1 MKLVEEEK
9 ILPNSGGTINIVPEE
24 PDDMWLLYN
33 LISKGDV
40 IVADTTRKTAFGRVR
55 LTLEIKITAID
66 YDKVGS
72 VIRVAGRNLVHNEH
86 VDAGAFHTIEIERNK
101 PFDLKKKVWDSDAI
115 EELRSYGNAAKA
127 DLAVLLIQDV
137 SAELYSIGKI
147 ATTLCANIEA
157 PSKTNLNKNR
167 AAKSK
172 SQSKSNKFFE
182 NILTE
187 FVKHVNFNFVSLVI
201 IASPVGTEFR
211 QYLLAESR
219 RQKLQQIEENKERVV
234 VVNASGKATLKAV
247 LHEPEVMKLIRG
259 KNGAVEI
266 TAWKDLCD
274 MLSNDSSR
282 ACYGSK
288 SVEKANELMAIDTL
302 FISDELYRSANHGSR
317 HKYTDL
323 VKSVKKAGGKA
334 LVYSHN
340 HVMGEQLGQLT
351 GIAAIL
357 RFPLPDLD
365 DMEL

>member
-24 PDDMWLLYN
+24 PDDRWLLYN

-101 PFDLKKKVWDSDAI
+101 PFDLKKKAWDSDAI

-187 FVKHVNFNFVSLVI
+187 FVKI
-201 IASPVGTEFR
+201 T
-211 QYLLAESR
+211 R

-234 VVNASGKATLKAV
+234 VVNTSGKATLKAV

-266 TAWKDLCD
+266 TAWKD
-274 MLSNDSSR
+274 
-282 ACYGSK
+282 
-288 SVEKANELMAIDTL
+288 
-302 FISDELYRSANHGSR
+302 FDELYRSANHGSR

>member
-101 PFDLKKKVWDSDAI
+101 PFDLKKKAWDSDAI

-137 SAELYSIGKI
+137 SA
-147 ATTLCANIEA
+147 T

-201 IASPVGTEFR
+201 IASPNGTEFR

-234 VVNASGKATLKAV
+234 VVNTSGKATLKAV
-247 LHEPEVMKLIRG
+247 LQEPEVMKLIRG

>member
-9 ILPNSGGTINIVPEE
+9 TLPNSGGTINIVPEE

-40 IVADTTRKTAFGRVR
+40 IVADTTCKTAFGRVR

-172 SQSKSNKFFE
+172 SQSKSNK
-182 NILTE
+182 
-187 FVKHVNFNFVSLVI
+187 
-201 IASPVGTEFR
+201 
-211 QYLLAESR
+211 
-219 RQKLQQIEENKERVV
+219 QKLQQIEENKERVV
-234 VVNASGKATLKAV
+234 VVNTSGKATLKAV
-247 LHEPEVMKLIRG
+247 LQEPEVMKLIRG

-266 TAWKDLCD
+266 TAWKD
-274 MLSNDSSR
+274 
-282 ACYGSK
+282 
-288 SVEKANELMAIDTL
+288 
-302 FISDELYRSANHGSR
+302 FDELYRSANHGSR